1 MSGWVNPPSHTPPQT
16 LIIKCLSA
24 SHTCFF
30 SEFFCVISWSA
41 SCWRCLEKN
50 RNFLDLL
57 WWAAFLKF
65 SWKIKGSG
73 GFGMPVCVY
82 YCSGK
87 CLGELYCVCSVQWV
101 LRVWGKS
108 PAGSY
113 QQTALWLAQACWS
126 PYILTSCVFSQTN
139 SHCFSVT
146 WALAKSPFQ
155 KMWTPS
161 PEKGKEGRK

>member
-1 MSGWVNPPSHTPPQT
+1 MHVWFPYLFLFWIFLRGI
-16 LIIKCLSA
+16 LICLMLKLK
-24 SHTCFF
+24 TFGK
-30 SEFFCVISWSA
+30 
-41 SCWRCLEKN
+41 KN
-50 RNFLDLL
+50 RNFLDHL

-65 SWKIKGSG
+65 SWKIKGSR

-101 LRVWGKS
+101 LPVWGKS

-113 QQTALWLAQACWS
+113 QQTALRLAQACWS